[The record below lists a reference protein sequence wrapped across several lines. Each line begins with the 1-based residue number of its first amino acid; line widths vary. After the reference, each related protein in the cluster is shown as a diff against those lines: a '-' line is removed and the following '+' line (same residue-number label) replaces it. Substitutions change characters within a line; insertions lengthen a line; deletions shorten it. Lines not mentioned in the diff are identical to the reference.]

1 MWQRRRKRI
10 SSNDAFAGVYMDNI
24 EQYESDPRTMY
35 IVKEYRRLQKSIEEL
50 VAMQQDGMEA
60 LVQEERKS
68 LEDQMRAVE
77 EQIQSVVKEDAVEV
91 ENANEVVLE
100 VRAGAGGDEASIFA
114 RDLALM
120 YEKYANSKG
129 YTFSA
134 VSISENNID
143 GYKEASFQIRGK
155 GVYAVFRFE
164 TGVHR
169 VQRVPA
175 TEKSGRIHTS
185 TASVAVLPIR
195 KSKLL
200 ELDPSDLQMEFSRSG
215 GAGGQNVNKV
225 ESAVRLVHIP
235 TGIEVRCT
243 EERTQLRNRE
253 RALEILTAKVEQDRE
268 EKEKKEY
275 ASMRKSQ
282 IGTGDRSEK
291 IRTYNVL
298 QDRITDHR
306 IKKSWSNI
314 EGIFAGALD
323 PIVELL
329 QEVDRL
335 E

>member
-1 MWQRRRKRI
+1 ML
-10 SSNDAFAGVYMDNI
+10 FADVCMDNI
-24 EQYESDPRTMY
+24 GQYESDPRTMY
-35 IVKEYRRLQKSIEEL
+35 IVKEYRRLEQEL
-50 VAMQQDGMEA
+50 KDLDAMQQEGMEA
-60 LVQEERKS
+60 LVQEERKV
-68 LEDQMRAVE
+68 LEEQMRAVE
-77 EQIQSVVKEDAVEV
+77 EQIQAIVKEDAVEE
-91 ENANEVVLE
+91 ENANEVILE

-114 RDLALM
+114 RDLAVM
-120 YEKYANSKG
+120 YEKYASSKG
-129 YTFSA
+129 YAFSA
-134 VSISENNID
+134 VSLSENAID
-143 GYKEASFQIRGK
+143 GYKEGSFQIRGK

-169 VQRVPA
+169 IQRVPA

-195 KSKLL
+195 KKKSI
-200 ELDPSDLQMEFSRSG
+200 ELDPNDLQMEFSRSG

-253 RALEILTAKVEQDRE
+253 RALEILTAKVEQERE
-268 EKEKKEY
+268 EREAMEY

-291 IRTYNVL
+291 IRTYNIL
-298 QDRITDHR
+298 QDRVTDHR
-306 IKKSWSNI
+306 IKKNWSNV

-323 PIVELL
+323 PIVEAL
-329 QEVDRL
+329 QKEL
-335 E
+335 EAATDEQ

>member
-1 MWQRRRKRI
+1 
-10 SSNDAFAGVYMDNI
+10 MDNI

-35 IVKEYRRLQKSIEEL
+35 IVKEYRRLQKSIEDL
-50 VAMQQDGMEA
+50 ADMQQEGMEV
-60 LVQEERKS
+60 LVQEERKL
-68 LEDQMRAVE
+68 LEQQIQAIE
-77 EQIQSVVKEDAVEV
+77 EQIQSIVKEDAVEA
-91 ENANEVVLE
+91 ENANEVILE

-120 YEKYANSKG
+120 YEKYADSKG
-129 YTFSA
+129 YAFSA

-155 GVYAVFRFE
+155 GIYAVFRFE

-169 VQRVPA
+169 IQRVPA

-195 KSKLL
+195 KKRSI
-200 ELDPSDLQMEFSRSG
+200 ELDPNDLQMEFSRSG

-253 RALEILTAKVEQDRE
+253 RALEILTAKVEQEQEERE
-268 EKEKKEY
+268 AKTY
-275 ASMRKSQ
+275 ASMRKAQ

-291 IRTYNVL
+291 IRTYNIL
-298 QDRITDHR
+298 QDRVTDHR
-306 IKKSWSNI
+306 IKKNWSNV
-314 EGIFAGALD
+314 EGVFAGALD
-323 PIVELL
+323 PIIEAL
-329 QEVDRL
+329 QEAAL

>member
-1 MWQRRRKRI
+1 
-10 SSNDAFAGVYMDNI
+10 MDNI

-35 IVKEYRRLQKSIEEL
+35 IVKEYRRLQKSIEDL
-50 VAMQQDGMEA
+50 ADMQQEGMEV
-60 LVQEERKS
+60 LVQEERKL
-68 LEDQMRAVE
+68 LEQQIQAIE
-77 EQIQSVVKEDAVEV
+77 EQIQSIVKEDAVEA
-91 ENANEVVLE
+91 ENANEVILE

-114 RDLALM
+114 RDIALM
-120 YEKYANSKG
+120 YEKYADSKG
-129 YTFSA
+129 YAFSA

-155 GVYAVFRFE
+155 GIYAVFRFE

-169 VQRVPA
+169 IQRVPA

-195 KSKLL
+195 KKRSI
-200 ELDPSDLQMEFSRSG
+200 ELDPNDLQMEFSRSG

-253 RALEILTAKVEQDRE
+253 RALEILTAKVERE
-268 EKEKKEY
+268 QEEREAKTY
-275 ASMRKSQ
+275 ASMRKAQ

-291 IRTYNVL
+291 IRTYNIL
-298 QDRITDHR
+298 QDRVTDHR
-306 IKKSWSNI
+306 IKKNWSNV
-314 EGIFAGALD
+314 EGVFAGALD
-323 PIVELL
+323 PIIEAL
-329 QEVDRL
+329 QEAAL

>member
-1 MWQRRRKRI
+1 
-10 SSNDAFAGVYMDNI
+10 MDII

-35 IVKEYRRLQKSIEEL
+35 LVKEYRRLEKDIEEL
-50 VAMQQDGMEA
+50 ATLQQQEMEA
-60 LVQEERKS
+60 LVQEERVS
-68 LEDQMRAVE
+68 LEAQMRSIE
-77 EQIQSVVKEDAVEV
+77 EQVQSIVKEDVAEE

-100 VRAGAGGDEASIFA
+100 IRAGAGGDEASIFA

-120 YEKYANSKG
+120 YEKYAGSKG
-129 YTFSA
+129 YAFSA

-143 GYKEASFQIRGK
+143 GYKEASFHIRGK
-155 GVYAVFRFE
+155 GIYAVFRFE

-195 KSKLL
+195 KKKSIA
-200 ELDPSDLQMEFSRSG
+200 LDPNDLQMEFSRSG

-243 EERTQLRNRE
+243 EERTQMRNRE
-253 RALEILTAKVEQDRE
+253 RALEILTAKVEQERE
-268 EKEKKEY
+268 AKEAKEY

-298 QDRITDHR
+298 QDRVTDHR
-306 IKKSWSNI
+306 IKKNWSNL
-314 EGIFAGALD
+314 EGIFAGDLD
-323 PIVELL
+323 PIIEAL
-329 QEVDRL
+329 QEADRA
-335 E
+335 